1 MQSHEEPYVSV
12 SVWGISCS
20 AGERLEH
27 PMRTWVYLREKCSP
41 LGSCAVV
48 AGLLQEDS
56 SVDTTHPWSTP
67 SEAHEHSVS
76 ELTELLGT

>member
-1 MQSHEEPYVSV
+1 MKSPMFLSLFGNLMLSRGTARTPY
-12 SVWGISCS
+12 
-20 AGERLEH
+20 ENTE
-27 PMRTWVYLREKCSP
+27 TWVYLREKCSP

>member
-1 MQSHEEPYVSV
+1 MLSRGTARTPY
-12 SVWGISCS
+12 
-20 AGERLEH
+20 ENTE
-27 PMRTWVYLREKCSP
+27 TWVYLREKCSP